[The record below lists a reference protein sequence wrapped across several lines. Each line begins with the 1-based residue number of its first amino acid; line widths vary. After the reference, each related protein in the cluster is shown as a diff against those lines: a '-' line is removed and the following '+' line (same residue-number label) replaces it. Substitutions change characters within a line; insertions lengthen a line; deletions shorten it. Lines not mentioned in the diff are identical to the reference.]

1 MCENLPTDWRR
12 TVALHWQLRYQSFL
26 HRSGQNK
33 ALVVKNAPTN
43 AGDIRDAGSIP
54 ASGRSSG
61 EGNGNPLQILAWKIP
76 WTGEPGGLQS
86 LGLQRVKHHSDSLAL
101 VQGPEQKDHSLQ
113 EEAETCLA

>member
-26 HRSGQNK
+26 HHPGENK

-61 EGNGNPLQILAWKIP
+61 EGNGNPLQNSRLENSMDRAAWWVTVPGVAKSQTP
-76 WTGEPGGLQS
+76 LRQLSTGTRTRTEGPQS
-86 LGLQRVKHHSDSLAL
+86 ARGS
-101 VQGPEQKDHSLQ
+101 
-113 EEAETCLA
+113 